1 MNLSDIVTVAEDWIG
16 TPFHQQ
22 GRQKKFGCDCIGLI
36 LGIAKE
42 INAKPI
48 TGEPWG
54 KCDVL
59 TYDAIK
65 DSKLLVEAMP
75 KYFAKI
81 TTNPQPGN
89 ILLIE
94 INNSQ
99 YHLVIQSHNNKII
112 HSCSSIGRVIC
123 HRIIPSWKVM
133 EAFAYQFT

>member
-1 MNLSDIVTVAEDWIG
+1 MKLSDIVTIAEDWIG

-36 LGIAKE
+36 LAIAKE

-48 TGEPWG
+48 TGEPWE

-59 TYDAIK
+59 TYDAIE

-75 KYFAKI
+75 KYFQKVI
-81 TTNPQPGN
+81 TNPEPGH
-89 ILLIE
+89 ILLVE
-94 INNSQ
+94 INKEQ
-99 YHLVIQSHNNKII
+99 YHLAIKSHNNKII

-133 EAFAYQFT
+133 EIFSYIF